1 MDKGYIGLLVTLLL
15 GVFILIGS
23 LIAFLSK
30 KRGRVIDFS
39 LGLAISVIVMLIV
52 LDLIPEIIENLK
64 LTYIWVF
71 IIGSIIGYLILKTLD
86 NFIPDHEDNKMT
98 NNELKNNLAHIG
110 IVSSIALVLHNI
122 IEGMAVFQ
130 AVESNISTGLML
142 SIGVG
147 FHNLPLG
154 MVIATTFYQANQSK
168 KKTIIYTTLVA
179 ISTFIGGLIMFML
192 NNHSLNPIL
201 IGLLLSVTL
210 GMLLFIVINEL
221 YPRVKKAK
229 YKDDRNIGILL
240 GIVLLLLSIFV

>member
-154 MVIATTFYQANQSK
+154 MVIAT
-168 KKTIIYTTLVA
+168 
-179 ISTFIGGLIMFML
+179 
-192 NNHSLNPIL
+192 
-201 IGLLLSVTL
+201 LS
-210 GMLLFIVINEL
+210 
-221 YPRVKKAK
+221 
-229 YKDDRNIGILL
+229 
-240 GIVLLLLSIFV
+240 S